1 MAWLNPAFM
10 TYNAAIDDPNVTADP
25 WTAVGAIDASYPT
38 TNLHDLRAQTQC
50 RWTSAATTHSITL
63 DRVASGSSYS
73 VNALALANTNLFA
86 KSLLV
91 EADTTTAF
99 SGSQDTIFGTPTT
112 GTTIFAPVSGGW
124 QFYPLTSTIKR
135 YIRVSFP
142 TTSVAPQI
150 GQLWF
155 TYLTEM
161 TRGPVQNWQQTTETD
176 RTVLPSGASL
186 HNRDRLKRIGFEWR
200 KLSATD
206 ALGVRHVVDGVAGY
220 TGVKHDGNRPVLVR
234 YPYGTAAADST
245 LTLMNVT
252 RYSESADTEVPAD
265 DAYLARIELE
275 LTETKQ

>member
-50 RWTSAATTHSITL
+50 RWTSAATTHTIML
-63 DRVASGSSYS
+63 DRVAGFGQAQYDI
-73 VNALALANTNLFA
+73 NALILANTNLFS
-86 KSLLV
+86 KYMLV

-99 SGSQDTIFGTPTT
+99 SGSQDTLFGSSLIFPRTD
-112 GTTIFAPVSGGW
+112 GGW
-124 QFYPLTSTIKR
+124 DFYPLTATQKR
-135 YIRVSFP
+135 YIRISFP

-155 TYLTEM
+155 TYYAEM
-161 TRGPVQNWQQTTETD
+161 TRGPVQNWTQTIDLD
-176 RTVLPSGASL
+176 RSILPSGASL
-186 HNRDRLKRIGFEWR
+186 HNRTRRESIGLEWR
-200 KLSATD
+200 KLSSTD
-206 ALGVRHVVDGVAGY
+206 AKLVRHVVDGQGGNAAS
-220 TGVKHDGNRPVLVR
+220 VKHDGNRPVIVR
-234 YPYGTAAADST
+234 YPYGSAAAEANVR
-245 LTLMNVT
+245 LMNVT